1 MEEFSRDTIKAGLE
15 TQVIGKEI
23 YVYNETSSTN
33 DIAWSLAEKH
43 NAEGTVILAERQT
56 KGRGRLGRTWFSLSQ
71 KCILCSIILKSN
83 MLSERLNLLT
93 IGASVAVSKAIRE
106 TTFLPA
112 YIKWP
117 NDVVIRGKKICGILL
132 EKRRTKTGF
141 IVIGFGIN
149 VNLDKEDFSRDL
161 YGKAT
166 SLKMECSKKVS
177 RVELIQKVLFEIEKM
192 YLYLKKG
199 EGSLLF
205 EEWKEMS
212 SILGEQVSVI
222 LQNEVVEGQA
232 LGIDPDG
239 ALILRLDSGIS
250 RRITE
255 GTIEYAFSS

>member
-1 MEEFSRDTIKAGLE
+1 MEEFSEDTIKAGLE
-15 TQVIGKEI
+15 TQIIGRKI
-23 YVYNETSSTN
+23 YIYNKTSSTN
-33 DIAWSLAEKH
+33 DIALSLAERH
-43 NAEGTVILAERQT
+43 NTEGVVILAEGQT
-56 KGRGRLGRTWFSLSQ
+56 KGRGRLGRTWFSLPQ

-93 IGASVAVSKAIRE
+93 IGASVAISKAIRN

-117 NDVVIRGKKICGILL
+117 NDVIIRGKKTCGILV
-132 EKRRTKTGF
+132 EKRKTKTGF
-141 IVIGFGIN
+141 IVMGFGIN
-149 VNLDKEDFSRDL
+149 VNLDEEDFPRDL

-166 SLKMECSKKVS
+166 SLKMECAKKVS
-177 RVELIQKVLFEIEKM
+177 RVELVQKVLFEIEKV

-212 SILGEQVSVI
+212 SILGKQVKAI

-232 LGIDPDG
+232 VGIDPDG

-255 GTIEYAFSS
+255 GTIEYAFCC

>member
-1 MEEFSRDTIKAGLE
+1 MEEFSEDIIKAGLE
-15 TQVIGKEI
+15 TQIIGQKI
-23 YVYNETSSTN
+23 YVYNKTSSTN
-33 DIAWSLAEKH
+33 DVALSLAKKH
-43 NAEGTVILAERQT
+43 DMEGVVILAEGQT
-56 KGRGRLGRTWFSLSQ
+56 KGRGRLGRVWFSLPQ

-93 IGASVAVSKAIRE
+93 IGASVAISKAIRK

-117 NDVVIRGKKICGILL
+117 NDVVIKEKKVCGILA
-132 EKRRTKTGF
+132 EKRKTKTGF

-149 VNLDKEDFSRDL
+149 VNLDAEDFSLDL
-161 YGKAT
+161 CDKAT
-166 SLKMECSKKVS
+166 SLKMECAKKVS
-177 RVELIQKVLFEIEKM
+177 RVELVQKVLFEIEKV
-192 YLYLKKG
+192 YLSLKEG

-205 EEWKEMS
+205 EEWQEMS
-212 SILGEQVSVI
+212 SILGKQVRAT

-255 GTIEYAFSS
+255 GTIEYAYCS

>member
-1 MEEFSRDTIKAGLE
+1 MEEFSEDTIKAGLE
-15 TQVIGKEI
+15 TQIIGQKI
-23 YVYNETSSTN
+23 YVYNKTSSTN

-43 NAEGTVILAERQT
+43 NAEGVVILAEGQI
-56 KGRGRLGRTWFSLSQ
+56 KGRGRLGRVWFSLPQ

-83 MLSERLNLLT
+83 VLSERLNLLT
-93 IGASVAVSKAIRE
+93 IGASVAISKAIRE

-117 NDVVIRGKKICGILL
+117 NDVVIRGKKVCGILV

-149 VNLDKEDFSRDL
+149 VNLDEDDFPRDL

-166 SLKMECSKKVS
+166 SLKMECAKKVS
-177 RVELIQKVLFEIEKM
+177 RVELVRKVLFEIEKV

-212 SILGEQVSVI
+212 SILGKQVRAI

-255 GTIEYAFSS
+255 GTIEYVICR

>member
-1 MEEFSRDTIKAGLE
+1 MEEFSKDTIKSGLE
-15 TQVIGKEI
+15 TRIVGREI
-23 YVYNETSSTN
+23 YVYNKTSSTN
-33 DIAWSLAEKH
+33 DIAWSLANKH
-43 NAEGTVILAERQT
+43 NSEGVVVLTEGQT
-56 KGRGRLGRTWFSLSQ
+56 KGRGRLGREWFSLPQ

-83 MLSERLNLLT
+83 ILSERLNLLT
-93 IGASVAVSKAIRE
+93 IGVSVAISKAIRE
-106 TTFLPA
+106 ITFLPA

-117 NDVVIRGKKICGILL
+117 NDVVIREKKVCGILA
-132 EKRRTKTGF
+132 EKRKTKNGF

-149 VNLDKEDFSRDL
+149 VNLNKEDLPPDL
-161 YGKAT
+161 CGKAT

-177 RVELIQKVLFEIEKM
+177 RVELVQKVLFEIEKV
-192 YLYLKKG
+192 YLYLEKG
-199 EGSLLF
+199 EGSLMF

-212 SILGEQVSVI
+212 SILGKQVRAI

>member
-1 MEEFSRDTIKAGLE
+1 MEEFSKDTIKAGLE
-15 TQVIGKEI
+15 TQIIGRKI

-33 DIAWSLAEKH
+33 DVALSLAEKY
-43 NAEGTVILAERQT
+43 NSEGIVILTEGQT
-56 KGRGRLGRTWFSLSQ
+56 KGRGRLGRTWFFLPQ

-83 MLSERLNLLT
+83 ILSERLNLLT
-93 IGASVAVSKAIRE
+93 IGVSVAISKAIRE
-106 TTFLPA
+106 VTSLLA

-117 NDVVIRGKKICGILL
+117 NDVIIKGKKVCGILA
-132 EKRRTKTGF
+132 EKRKMKTGF

-149 VNLDKEDFSRDL
+149 VNLNKEDLPPDL
-161 YGKAT
+161 CGKAT

-177 RVELIQKVLFEIEKM
+177 RVELVQKVLFEIEKV
-192 YLYLKKG
+192 YLYLEKG
-199 EGSLLF
+199 EGSLMF

-212 SILGEQVSVI
+212 SILGKQVRAI

-250 RRITE
+250 KRITE
-255 GTIEYAFSS
+255 GTIDYAYCN

>member
-1 MEEFSRDTIKAGLE
+1 MEEFSEDTIKVGLE
-15 TQVIGKEI
+15 TQIIGQKI
-23 YVYNETSSTN
+23 YVYNKTSSAN
-33 DIAWSLAEKH
+33 DVAWSLAEKH
-43 NAEGTVILAERQT
+43 NSEGVVVLTEGQT
-56 KGRGRLGRTWFSLSQ
+56 NGRGRLGRTWFSLPQ
-71 KCILCSIILKSN
+71 KCILGSIILKSN
-83 MLSERLNLLT
+83 TLSERLNLLT
-93 IGASVAVSKAIRE
+93 IGASVAISKAIRK
-106 TTFLPA
+106 TTSLPA

-117 NDVVIRGKKICGILL
+117 NDVVIRGKKVCGILV

-149 VNLDKEDFSRDL
+149 VNLDKEDFPRDL

-166 SLKMECSKKVS
+166 SLKMECAKKVS
-177 RVELIQKVLFEIEKM
+177 RVELVQKVLFEIEKV

-212 SILGEQVSVI
+212 SILGKQVRAI

-255 GTIEYAFSS
+255 GTIEYAHCD

>member
-1 MEEFSRDTIKAGLE
+1 MKEFSKDTIKAGLE
-15 TQVIGKEI
+15 TQIIGQKI
-23 YVYNETSSTN
+23 YVYNKTSSTN

-43 NAEGTVILAERQT
+43 NAEGAVILAEGQT
-56 KGRGRLGRTWFSLSQ
+56 KGRGRLGRVWFSLPQ

-93 IGASVAVSKAIRE
+93 IGASVAISKAIRDV
-106 TTFLPA
+106 TFLPA

-117 NDVVIRGKKICGILL
+117 NDVVIRGKKVCGILT
-132 EKRRTKTGF
+132 EKRRMKTGF

-149 VNLDKEDFSRDL
+149 ANLDKQDFPRDL

-166 SLKMECSKKVS
+166 SLKMERAKEIS
-177 RVELIQKVLFEIEKM
+177 RVELVQKVLFEIEKM

-205 EEWKEMS
+205 DEWKEMS
-212 SILGEQVSVI
+212 SIMGEQVRVI
-222 LQNEVVEGQA
+222 LPNEVAEGQA

-255 GTIEYAFSS
+255 GTIEYVVCR

>member
-1 MEEFSRDTIKAGLE
+1 MEEFSKDTIKAGLE
-15 TQVIGKEI
+15 TQIIGRKI

-33 DIAWSLAEKH
+33 DVALSLAEKY
-43 NAEGTVILAERQT
+43 NSEGIVILTEGQT
-56 KGRGRLGRTWFSLSQ
+56 KGRGRLGRTWFFLPQ

-83 MLSERLNLLT
+83 ILSERLNLLT
-93 IGASVAVSKAIRE
+93 IGVSVAISKAIRE
-106 TTFLPA
+106 VTSLLA

-117 NDVVIRGKKICGILL
+117 NDVIIKGKKVCGILA
-132 EKRRTKTGF
+132 EKRKTKTGF

-149 VNLDKEDFSRDL
+149 VNLNKEDLPPDL
-161 YGKAT
+161 CGKAT

-177 RVELIQKVLFEIEKM
+177 RVELVQKVLFEIEKV
-192 YLYLKKG
+192 YLYLEKG
-199 EGSLLF
+199 EGSLMF

-212 SILGEQVSVI
+212 SILGKQVRAI

-250 RRITE
+250 KRITE
-255 GTIEYAFSS
+255 GTIDYAYCN